1 MIIFHFVV
9 LCGVLEMGAVIGYL
23 LGWLV
28 GIDIYDAGMSFH
40 VFFRGEFSMTFLVIF
55 AKIFSIYPKNFPM
68 TVFIHP
74 NL

>member
-9 LCGVLEMGAVIGYL
+9 LCGVLEMRAVIGCL

-40 VFFRGEFSMTFLVIF
+40 VFSEG
-55 AKIFSIYPKNFPM
+55 NFQ
-68 TVFIHP
+68 
-74 NL
+74 

>member
-40 VFFRGEFSMTFLVIF
+40 VFFRGEFSMTFFSHFRKNIF
-55 AKIFSIYPKNFPM
+55 YLSQKFSDDSFYPS
-68 TVFIHP
+68 
-74 NL
+74 